1 MAYQREDN
9 TASILHGQED
19 NPESESLYSN
29 QPDRVMMLSPR
40 RHPTN
45 EMESATAHV
54 ASDLSS
60 DGTVDLEIVK
70 RRMPDSPTVAISRRD
85 DSSFSLKPRHNQ
97 QSDF

>member
-1 MAYQREDN
+1 
-9 TASILHGQED
+9 
-19 NPESESLYSN
+19 
-29 QPDRVMMLSPR
+29 
-40 RHPTN
+40 
-45 EMESATAHV
+45 MESATAHV